1 MARSSSSVSL
11 TSAGR
16 RSTRW
21 VLCVQQIMKR
31 LLPKKCWLIATAAA
45 VVTLGLAFALLA
57 PSSNSRSPV
66 AGVGVSFL
74 SYTNISAQ
82 GRSAAFVLTNGCDSA
97 IDYSPALAQVQTDGS
112 WGLFHY
118 PPGGAPTRVLAAHQ
132 AVVFTVQ
139 VPHAAVWRV
148 PVGVSFPPTALN
160 GLGIRAR
167 GLRERLRV
175 WWQLRRG
182 AAMSPKPLDVRVVDT
197 VYSPV
202 MTSHEQHT
210 SSASE

>member
-1 MARSSSSVSL
+1 
-11 TSAGR
+11 
-16 RSTRW
+16 
-21 VLCVQQIMKR
+21 LCVQQIMKR

-45 VVTLGLAFALLA
+45 VVALGLAFALLA

-74 SYTNISAQ
+74 CYTNISAQ
-82 GRSAAFVLTNGCDSA
+82 GRSAAFVLTNRCDSA
-97 IDYSPALAQVQTDGS
+97 IEYSPALAQVQTDGS

-139 VPHAAVWRV
+139 VPRAAVWRV
-148 PVGVSFPPTALN
+148 PVGVSFPPAGLH
-160 GLGIRAR
+160 GLGIRGR